1 MSDGRRSGS
10 EHDETVKV
18 VDRRRFRPDGAP
30 VEEQAEAQSS
40 AESGEAPAAQ
50 ASGPDSAPP
59 PEDPR
64 VVQQAARIDEL
75 TRAYASLIEENKAF
89 RSRLEREKDRALEA
103 ERLRIAQAL
112 LEAIDEVE
120 RTLSAANGALK
131 DAAGSTLETLIE
143 GVRLTLA
150 TLTKRAG
157 EMGATRFSV
166 MGERFDPRTAEAI
179 DVIPVADA
187 TQDEL
192 VLQEVRPGYRIGER
206 ILRPARVRVGR
217 LARA

>member
-10 EHDETVKV
+10 DHDETVKV

-30 VEEQAEAQSS
+30 IEEQAEAQSS
-40 AESGEAPAAQ
+40 AGSGEAPVP
-50 ASGPDSAPP
+50 ST
-59 PEDPR
+59 EDPR
-64 VVQQAARIDEL
+64 VAHQAARIDEL

-89 RSRLEREKDRALEA
+89 RSRLEREKERALEA
-103 ERLRIAQAL
+103 ERLRIAQVL

-120 RTLSAANGALK
+120 RTLSAAAGATK
-131 DAAGSTLETLIE
+131 DAAGSTLETLVE

-150 TLTKRAG
+150 TLTKRVG

-166 MGERFDPRTAEAI
+166 IGERFDPRTAEAV
-179 DVIPVADA
+179 DVIPVADT
-187 TQDEL
+187 TQDEV
-192 VLQEVRPGYRIGER
+192 VLHEVRPGYRIGER

-217 LARA
+217 VARA